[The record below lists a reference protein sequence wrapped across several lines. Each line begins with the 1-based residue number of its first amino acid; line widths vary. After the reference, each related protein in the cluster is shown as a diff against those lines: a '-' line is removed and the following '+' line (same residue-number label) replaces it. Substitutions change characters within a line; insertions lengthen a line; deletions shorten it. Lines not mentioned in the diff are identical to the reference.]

1 MRNGIFKALS
11 HPTRR
16 QLLELLRNTSRSAGD
31 LADQFDISWPTLSR
45 HLSVLKEADLVSSE
59 RRGNSVI
66 YSINTS
72 VIEDAASALLDLV
85 NVQSRESEDVTHRT
99 KG

>member
-16 QLLELLRNTSRSAGD
+16 QLLELLRHTSRSAGD

-59 RRGNSVI
+59 RRGNSLI

-72 VIEDAASALLDLV
+72 VIEDAASALLDLA
-85 NVQSRESEDVTHRT
+85 NVQCRESEDVTYRT